1 MASRILSG
9 RTNRNRICSRTAR
22 DKSFYGVMIVIMLLN
37 ACQTRTDKPPTELE
51 PWEPNIAY
59 RWTGIA
65 LMATARDTELLS
77 PRPTITS
84 RYLALIQT
92 AVYDAWSRYDSVAQ
106 AVYLNEA
113 RQPRSKHSIDAKQV
127 AVSYAA
133 YRSISTYY
141 PHSIDLAVAL
151 MDSLGL
157 DTASSRVRESVPA
170 SVGFRAADDVFL
182 HRFKDGSNAT
192 GEEGGAPYSDYT
204 AYEPVNSPDSNFVLQ
219 RWQPKY
225 FERASGERFAP
236 SCLTPYWQ
244 HVDCFALKS
253 ADEFR
258 CGPPPAIGSD
268 SLIRE
273 VKEVLEV
280 QSTLTPE
287 QKALVE
293 MMRDGPQSVQQ
304 AGHWMIFARSI
315 SRRDRHTLDEDVK
328 LYFALQNAAMD
339 AFIACWDSK
348 MHYDFARPYALVHA
362 YFKNDTIYGWKGV
375 EDGWGRLRGEDWQ
388 PYSPASFL
396 CPPFPSHPSGH
407 STVSGA
413 GAQILRHFTGNDRFG
428 YCVERIPGEL
438 TEPDH
443 TDDPVQ
449 ICFETFTDAAESAGR
464 SRVLGGYHIETE
476 NREGLNMGKKVA
488 DAVWRKA
495 EAYWNGTIDK

>member
-1 MASRILSG
+1 MA
-9 RTNRNRICSRTAR
+9 
-22 DKSFYGVMIVIMLLN
+22 FYRRSVFLQRVGIRRLCGAISMLLLLN
-37 ACQTRTDKPPTELE
+37 TCQTSEPPVEGE
-51 PWEPNIAY
+51 YEAWEPNVAY

-65 LMATARDTELLS
+65 LLATARDTELLA

-92 AVYDAWSRYDSVAQ
+92 AVYDAWSRYDSVAVPVHLEHERV
-106 AVYLNEA
+106 ALDERTLSAKEEA
-113 RQPRSKHSIDAKQV
+113 I
-127 AVSYAA
+127 SYAA
-133 YRSISTYY
+133 YRSIAHYY
-141 PHSIDLAVAL
+141 PHSIDLATAL

-157 DTASSRVRESVPA
+157 DTAQQNIQPHSPA
-170 SVGFRAADDVFL
+170 RIGWFAADQVYSG
-182 HRFKDGSNAT
+182 RYNDGSNAQ
-192 GEEGGAPYSDYT
+192 GENGGAPYSDYT
-204 AYEPVNSPDSNFVLQ
+204 AYAPVNSPDTNLVLE

-225 FERASGERFAP
+225 FERSSGERFAP

-253 ADEFR
+253 ADAFR

-273 VKEVLEV
+273 VREVIDV
-280 QSTLTPE
+280 QSALTPQ

-304 AGHWMIFARSI
+304 AGHWMIFGRSV

-362 YFKNDTIYGWKGV
+362 YFATDTIYGWKGI
-375 EDGWGRLRGEDWQ
+375 EKGWGRLKGADWQ

-413 GAQILRHFTGNDRFG
+413 GARILQHFTGKDRFG
-428 YCVERIPGEL
+428 YCVERVPGEL
-438 TEPDH
+438 TEPEH
-443 TDDPVQ
+443 TDAPVQ
-449 ICFETFTDAAESAGR
+449 LCFETFTDAAEAAGR

-476 NREGLNMGKKVA
+476 NREGLNLGRNVA
-488 DAVWRKA
+488 NAVWERA
-495 EAYWNGTIDK
+495 EAYWSGAIDK